1 MEHQR
6 NRQAFPVRLC
16 VLFCYWNEEADC
28 VSELTVPNENRFVRR
43 GRRQGDSTIFSTISA
58 KILAAP
64 SQNCSHTLFYCVREQ
79 SILGSHSVHGY
90 MVLSLLAHGSC
101 LCSTHVLIPDKC
113 LSSSSKQW
121 TFFAP
126 VGRRV
131 ALWFGATHV
140 IAPKEVILIFGFRQ
154 EEVRNAMVVQCLVR

>member
-1 MEHQR
+1 MRIVLYAEGGDKEIQPF
-6 NRQAFPVRLC
+6 FPPFLRKSWLRPVVC
-16 VLFCYWNEEADC
+16 AI
-28 VSELTVPNENRFVRR
+28 P
-43 GRRQGDSTIFSTISA
+43 
-58 KILAAP
+58 
-64 SQNCSHTLFYCVREQ
+64 NCSHTLFYCVREQ

-101 LCSTHVLIPDKC
+101 LCSTHVLVPDKC